1 MNLFFQTGWKRVKLN
16 FSINIGFP
24 KKGILKM
31 VFQVPF
37 GNQTWRA
44 GNPQMSSMIS
54 QQNLHSVDLPATFD
68 DTDTGGLLITLLTN
82 Y

>member
-1 MNLFFQTGWKRVKLN
+1 MVKLN

-44 GNPQMSSMIS
+44 GKSTNEFDDFRKKNSIQLIS
-54 QQNLHSVDLPATFD
+54 QPHLN
-68 DTDTGGLLITLLTN
+68 DTDTGGLLIILITN